1 MILLTILSSLAQ
13 DESRSISEKSRLG
26 IVRRFQQGKV
36 RVNHKK
42 FMGYDKDEN
51 GELVINEK
59 EAEIVRRVFEEY
71 LKGKSCYK
79 IAEGLE
85 RWHPYSDRWKE
96 MA

>member
-1 MILLTILSSLAQ
+1 ML
-13 DESRSISEKSRLG
+13 
-26 IVRRFQQGKV
+26 RFQQGKV

-79 IAEGLE
+79 IA
-85 RWHPYSDRWKE
+85 
-96 MA
+96 